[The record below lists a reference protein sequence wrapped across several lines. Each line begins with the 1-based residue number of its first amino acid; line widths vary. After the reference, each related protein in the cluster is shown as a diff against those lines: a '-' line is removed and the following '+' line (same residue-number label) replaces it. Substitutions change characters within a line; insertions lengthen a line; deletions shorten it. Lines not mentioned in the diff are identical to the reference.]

1 VSARSASRSWS
12 TPTDVVASLRR
23 RWDSGSLLARYAAND
38 DWEPIGLPIRAPTAT
53 EVASDFGAVQD
64 WVRSWTAPG
73 RHGFRVET
81 AAVGG
86 RVVGLNELPRRA
98 WVDSYADAWRIL
110 QTADLVRAFE
120 SSLSLAEE
128 GALAEDGAPRVAEWA
143 RAHPMAVLQAGKA
156 WDELL
161 RTVRWIDAN
170 AASHHYLREID
181 VPGVD
186 TKFIEQHRAILT
198 TLLEVQLDP
207 ERIDGSRPRSD
218 FAGRFGFL
226 TKPEYVRMRALS
238 GDLIPGFSEVTLR
251 VDELAG
257 RPPGFGTFVIVEN
270 EVTFLA
276 LPDAT
281 DAVAIL
287 SGGYAVSR
295 LSRLPWLAERRIL
308 YWGDLDT
315 HGFAM
320 LSQLRAAFSHTT
332 SLLMDRATLLAHE
345 GQWVREPKPTNARLP
360 GLNEA
365 EHALYVDLIEDRYG
379 IAVRLEQER
388 IAFSAVRAALSR
400 A

>member
-1 VSARSASRSWS
+1 MSARSASRSWS
-12 TPTDVVASLRR
+12 TPADVVASLRR
-23 RWDSGSLLARYAAND
+23 RWDSGSLLARYASGD
-38 DWEPIGLPIRAPTAT
+38 EWEPIGVPLRAPTAT

-64 WVRSWTAPG
+64 WVRSWIAPG
-73 RHGFRVET
+73 RPGFRVET

-110 QTADLVRAFE
+110 RTTDLVRAFE
-120 SSLSLAEE
+120 SALSLAEE
-128 GALAEDGAPRVAEWA
+128 RAPRIAEWA
-143 RAHPMAVLQAGKA
+143 RAHPMAVLQAGET

-170 AASHHYLREID
+170 AASRHYLREID

-198 TLLEVQLDP
+198 TLLEVQLDA
-207 ERIDGSRPRSD
+207 ERIDGSRPRTD

-238 GDLIPGFSEVTLR
+238 GDLIPGFSEMTLR
-251 VDELAG
+251 LDELAG

-276 LPDAT
+276 LPAAT

-295 LSRLPWLAERRIL
+295 LARLPWLAERRVL

-320 LSQLRAAFSHTT
+320 LSQLRASAPHAT

-388 IAFSAVRAALSR
+388 IAFSAVRAALSPHCR
-400 A
+400 

>member
-1 VSARSASRSWS
+1 M
-12 TPTDVVASLRR
+12 PL
-23 RWDSGSLLARYAAND
+23 
-38 DWEPIGLPIRAPTAT
+38 RAPTAT

-64 WVRSWTAPG
+64 WVRSWIAPG
-73 RHGFRVET
+73 RPGFRVET

-98 WVDSYADAWRIL
+98 WVDSYVDAWRIL
-110 QTADLVRAFE
+110 RTTDLVRAFE
-120 SSLSLAEE
+120 SAMS
-128 GALAEDGAPRVAEWA
+128 LAEDGAPRVAGWA
-143 RAHPMAVLQAGKA
+143 RAHPMAVLQAGET

-170 AASHHYLREID
+170 AASRHYLREID

-198 TLLEVQLDP
+198 TLLEVQLDA
-207 ERIDGSRPRSD
+207 ERIDGSRPRTD

-238 GDLIPGFSEVTLR
+238 GDLIPGFSEMTLR
-251 VDELAG
+251 LDELAG
-257 RPPGFGTFVIVEN
+257 RPPGFGTVVIVEN
-270 EVTFLA
+270 EVTYLA
-276 LPDAT
+276 LPAAT

-320 LSQLRAAFSHTT
+320 LSQLRASFSHAT

-400 A
+400 S

>member
-1 VSARSASRSWS
+1 M
-12 TPTDVVASLRR
+12 PL
-23 RWDSGSLLARYAAND
+23 
-38 DWEPIGLPIRAPTAT
+38 RAPTAT

-110 QTADLVRAFE
+110 RTTDLVHAFE
-120 SSLSLAEE
+120 SALS
-128 GALAEDGAPRVAEWA
+128 LAEDGAPRVAEWA
-143 RAHPMAVLQAGKA
+143 RAHPMAVLQAGEIWA
-156 WDELL
+156 DLL

-170 AASHHYLREID
+170 AAARHYLREID

-198 TLLEVQLDP
+198 TLLEVQLDA
-207 ERIDGSRPRSD
+207 ERVDGSRSRTD
-218 FAGRFGFL
+218 FAGRFGFRP
-226 TKPEYVRMRALS
+226 KPEYVRMRALG
-238 GDLIPGFSEVTLR
+238 GDILPGFSEMTLR
-251 VDELAG
+251 LDELAS
-257 RPPGFGTFVIVEN
+257 RPTGFGKVVIVEN
-270 EVTFLA
+270 EVTYLA

-320 LSQLRAAFSHTT
+320 LSQLRASAPHAT

-400 A
+400 S